1 MQSQIKFLNLLL
13 IYFKRKNGMGT
24 AKKKKGKVQEI
35 IKQEQVIMKQ
45 GADILK
51 ITIRI
56 LRT

>member
-1 MQSQIKFLNLLL
+1 
-13 IYFKRKNGMGT
+13 MGT
-24 AKKKKGKVQEI
+24 PEKKKEKVQEI

-45 GADILK
+45 EADILK